1 MLPERLDRLAA
12 LRGDPAHGLPVTAWA
27 TNLEDVDRDLLLRA
41 VIEAIRT
48 LILPDWE
55 AKRTEDHRPQDALAA
70 AEAWIATRSAD
81 AVNQAKIAAK
91 ACTAA
96 RNDTYGYDHRIADA
110 ARAMAWAVT
119 AKDNAPI
126 WDALAAIE
134 EELLARVALV
144 GEYHRVPEQRKAI
157 LAVLRRV
164 LIPPPAVESPEN
176 TGPVPYAASGHFAVG
191 QKLIHKIFG
200 DLVVTAVQD
209 KTIDVTLPDG
219 STKRLAHKPK

>member
-1 MLPERLDRLAA
+1 M
-12 LRGDPAHGLPVTAWA
+12 
-27 TNLEDVDRDLLLRA
+27 RA

-55 AKRTEDHRPQDALAA
+55 AKRTDDRRPQEALAA
-70 AEAWIATRSAD
+70 AETWLETRSAD
-81 AVNQAKIAAK
+81 AVNNAKNAAK

-110 ARAMAWAVT
+110 ARGMAWAVT
-119 AKDNAPI
+119 AKDNEPI
-126 WDALAAIE
+126 WDSLAAIE

-144 GEYHRVPEQRKAI
+144 GEYHRVPEQRKAM

-164 LIPPPAVESPEN
+164 LIPPPEVVSPEHAPP
-176 TGPVPYAASGHFAVG
+176 GPYSAHGTFAVG
-191 QKLIHKIFG
+191 QKLIHAKFG
-200 DLVVTAVQD
+200 DLGVTAVQD
-209 KTIDVTLPDG
+209 KMIEVTLPDG

>member
-1 MLPERLDRLAA
+1 
-12 LRGDPAHGLPVTAWA
+12 VTAWA
-27 TNLEDVDRDLLLRA
+27 TNLEGVDRDQLLRA

-55 AKRTEDHRPQDALAA
+55 AKRKDDRRPQDALAA
-70 AEAWIATRSAD
+70 TEAWIATRSAE
-81 AVNQAKIAAK
+81 AVEQAKTTAK

-110 ARAMAWAVT
+110 ARGMAWAVT

-164 LIPPPAVESPEN
+164 LIPPPEVVPPEN
-176 TGPVPYAASGHFAVG
+176 APPVSYSAQGTFAVG
-191 QKLIHKIFG
+191 QKLIHAKFG